1 MAMSSVSW
9 RQSADL
15 WASLYGRLHGV
26 ILLWLLCSMLR
37 RSQRQRIGHSS
48 CQAEYACLAA
58 AWCDVFVVVVENRI
72 FFVPDLKGQ
81 VSQMYAAAGLHGP
94 VPVQNCGNVRLRAA
108 LPPLL

>member
-1 MAMSSVSW
+1 MSTVSW

-15 WASLYGRLHGV
+15 WASLYGLLHGV
-26 ILLWLLCSMLR
+26 ILLWLLCSMLH
-37 RSQRQRIGHSS
+37 SSHRQRMGHSS
-48 CQAEYACLAA
+48 CQAVSVCIAA

-108 LPPLL
+108 LPSWL